1 VQQSPEP
8 SASSVAFAPGST
20 VTVTFTS
27 TQTSGE
33 IEVTLGDSPIVR
45 VAHRAGSIGYAL
57 TADGVLIDNGGSRA
71 SYEVTVPRAV
81 ASVHIRVGSRLIF
94 ARDGGHLWAVTVP
107 KPPGR
112 YLIRFAALSVSAR

>member
-1 VQQSPEP
+1 VI
-8 SASSVAFAPGST
+8 
-20 VTVTFTS
+20 FTS

-33 IEVTLGDSPIVR
+33 IEVTLGDPPIVR
-45 VAHRAGSIGYAL
+45 VAHRAGSISYVL

-94 ARDGGHLWAVTVP
+94 ARDGGHLWAVTLP
-107 KPPGR
+107 QPEGR
-112 YLIRFAALSVSAR
+112 YLIRFAALRVSAR